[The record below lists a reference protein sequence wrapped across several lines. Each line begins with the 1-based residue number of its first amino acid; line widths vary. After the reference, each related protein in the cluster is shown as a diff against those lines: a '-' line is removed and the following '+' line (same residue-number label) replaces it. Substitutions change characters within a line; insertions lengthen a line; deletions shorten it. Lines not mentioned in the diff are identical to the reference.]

1 MIADGLA
8 SLTSSSTLQPS
19 GSPRLLA
26 SFRAATLSSGVMTHP
41 RPVLMMPI
49 GTEVY
54 GVVLIL
60 LLAICYLQC
69 VCVWSMFECS
79 YCNHPTCTVLC
90 FWFVLAQ
97 HENRHEW
104 PQQKRAPVLRSC
116 HTKNTSLAG
125 VSLKNLVKQFFKRAK
140 NETISTCD
148 NNYWQSDCIVSYP
161 KTAK

>member
-49 GTEVY
+49 GTAGY

-60 LLAICYLQC
+60 LLAICYLQRVC
-69 VCVWSMFECS
+69 VCEVCLNVVIAIILRVL
-79 YCNHPTCTVLC
+79 YCVL
-90 FWFVLAQ
+90 
-97 HENRHEW
+97 
-104 PQQKRAPVLRSC
+104 
-116 HTKNTSLAG
+116 
-125 VSLKNLVKQFFKRAK
+125 
-140 NETISTCD
+140 
-148 NNYWQSDCIVSYP
+148 
-161 KTAK
+161 